1 MPPKKNLKLSKIA
14 AKPLKFWGTSS
25 PRRGGAK
32 YVRTNSRILH
42 QKGNCV
48 KIIKGSHRSKPQKN
62 PEKNIGSNHILVKEN
77 FSFSFRA
84 EILEISV
91 FLLRKPATVDTGRK
105 ICFNNGSF
113 FNIKIQLKGDKIMT
127 KNVDGRA
134 KATEEIKEL
143 MLFVELGDE
152 SRTCSLIDKLTE
164 KAKIEALET
173 LLYIYKNRKKS
184 VSGNAFP
191 KLFGKTIKLIEDMLD
206 AKKMPIDLLLEV
218 YKCIGNVDLCF
229 SGWHRSV
236 ESVIADFIPFL
247 SLEKLVKVF
256 EYIPSGELVGIMA
269 HNSFKWSS
277 VRVGFVSRKQCR
289 QIVKLICR
297 NEQRMYIVHEM
308 LRNNLVSATLTLS
321 MIRDGLQK
329 SGELPLGTDWL
340 IKIIAEMKIDGSKA
354 ILLKA
359 VRKITSS
366 NYIGQDEAARKIIQH
381 LDLTN
386 TEIAELVRDL
396 IYLSEETSEIAKEK
410 IGMLPID
417 AQVNLLAIGKHHMID
432 CLIFPN
438 STTDLIYL
446 VRECKKLCD
455 SKAMDALKRKLS
467 PEATPKYSRVA
478 YA

>member
-1 MPPKKNLKLSKIA
+1 
-14 AKPLKFWGTSS
+14 
-25 PRRGGAK
+25 
-32 YVRTNSRILH
+32 
-42 QKGNCV
+42 
-48 KIIKGSHRSKPQKN
+48 
-62 PEKNIGSNHILVKEN
+62 
-77 FSFSFRA
+77 
-84 EILEISV
+84 
-91 FLLRKPATVDTGRK
+91 
-105 ICFNNGSF
+105 
-113 FNIKIQLKGDKIMT
+113 MT

-134 KATEEIKEL
+134 RATEEIKHEL

-152 SRTCSLIDKLTE
+152 SRACSLINKLTK

-173 LLYIYKNRKKS
+173 LLYIYKNQKKS

-191 KLFGKTIKLIEDMLD
+191 KLFGETIKLIEDMLD

-218 YKCIGNVDLCF
+218 YKYVGNVDLCF
-229 SGWHRSV
+229 SGWHHSV

-256 EYIPSGELVGIMA
+256 KYIPSGELVGIMA
-269 HNSFKWSS
+269 HNSFKWGN

-297 NEQRMYIVHEM
+297 NEQRMYIIHEM
-308 LRNNLVSATLTLS
+308 LRNNLVSPALALS
-321 MIRDGLQK
+321 VISEGLER

-340 IKIIAEMKIDGSKA
+340 ITIIAEMKINSSKA

-366 NYIGQDEAARKIIQH
+366 DYIGQDEAARKIIQH

-386 TEIAELVRDL
+386 AEIADLIRDL
-396 IYLSEETSEIAKEK
+396 IYLSTETSEIAKEK

-417 AQVNLLAIGKHHMID
+417 AQVNLLAQGKHRMANCI
-432 CLIFPN
+432 IFPN
-438 STTDLIYL
+438 STIDLIYL
-446 VRECKKLCD
+446 VKECKKLCD
-455 SKAMDALKRKLS
+455 SKTTDALKRKLS
-467 PEATPKYSRVA
+467 PEAAPKYSRVA